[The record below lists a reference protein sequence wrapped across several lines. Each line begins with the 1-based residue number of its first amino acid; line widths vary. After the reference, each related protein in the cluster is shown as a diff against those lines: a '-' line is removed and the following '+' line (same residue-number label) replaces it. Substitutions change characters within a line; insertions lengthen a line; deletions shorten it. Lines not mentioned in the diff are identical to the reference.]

1 MYVDAWNRKIIIIIT
16 NRKNW
21 VGDEFMVPI

>member
-1 MYVDAWNRKIIIIIT
+1 MHVDAWNRKIIIIIT
-16 NRKNW
+16 NRKNR

>member
-1 MYVDAWNRKIIIIIT
+1 MYIDTWNRKIIIIIT

-21 VGDEFMVPI
+21 VGDEFMVPK